1 MPGRAKRCLDSRCHP
16 ATIHRSMPRRPEPCS
31 RALTSVIRPARKRQP
46 GTTGE
51 SRSCA
56 PGWSAYWL
64 RRVRMAT
71 SGWSSWLKGFC
82 GWSPNRGALIDRVGV
97 YPYIDPRQK
106 HGCSGRSVAEP
117 VTSAGTWLTAGSFR
131 FAVPARGN
139 RPRTFHCRQVRHHR
153 TPTTTKLR
161 E

>member
-1 MPGRAKRCLDSRCHP
+1 MPGRARPRLDFRYHR
-16 ATIHRSMPRRPEPCS
+16 ATIHRSMRRRPELCS
-31 RALTSVIRPARKRQP
+31 RALTSVTRPARKRQP

-51 SRSCA
+51 SRSC
-56 PGWSAYWL
+56 GLGSSAYSL

-97 YPYIDPRQK
+97 NPYIDPRQSK
-106 HGCSGRSVAEP
+106 TVVGVASRNQWHPQGLAHSWVFLFCSTR
-117 VTSAGTWLTAGSFR
+117 R
-131 FAVPARGN
+131 RGH

-153 TPTTTKLR
+153 TPTTNTLR